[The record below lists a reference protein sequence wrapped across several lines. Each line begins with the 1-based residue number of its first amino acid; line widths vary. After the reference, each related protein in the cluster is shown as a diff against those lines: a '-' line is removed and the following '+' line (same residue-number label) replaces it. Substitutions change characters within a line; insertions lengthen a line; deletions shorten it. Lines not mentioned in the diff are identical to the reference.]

1 MRNSLARQD
10 TPPIQSLDRGLMI
23 LEALV
28 QSTDPVPLSEFA
40 KLLDVDHSS
49 AFRLANTLRRRGFVA
64 YLPDRKAYVLG
75 SSIWR
80 ISHQYDWGTMLIRV
94 SREQLKLL
102 ASNAQNTAHLAIRE
116 GKQALFIDHAVA
128 NSVITVTGRTGELIP
143 LHCTAHGKALLA
155 HSSPAELK
163 SICGREP
170 FKAFTK
176 QTSNTLEQLIKA
188 CARARADGFAVDDG
202 EYLEGIRCIAAPI
215 RAESGVTV
223 GSIGISAPMERL
235 PKDRYRIFGEQVA
248 GAAEQIGRILIANA
262 EAKAVAGD

>member
-1 MRNSLARQD
+1 MRNNLARQD
-10 TPPIQSLDRGLMI
+10 TPPIQSLDSGLMI

-28 QSTDPVPLSEFA
+28 QSTDPLPLSDFA

-94 SREQLKLL
+94 SRDQLKLL
-102 ASNAQNTAHLAIRE
+102 ASHAQNTAHLAIRE

-155 HSSPAELK
+155 DSSPEDLRA
-163 SICGREP
+163 ICGREP
-170 FKAFTK
+170 FKAYTQ
-176 QTSNTLEQLIKA
+176 QTTTSLEQLVKA
-188 CARARADGFAVDDG
+188 CARARTDGFAVDDC
-202 EYLEGIRCIAAPI
+202 EYLEGIRCIASPI
-215 RAESGVTV
+215 RAETGVTI
-223 GSIGISAPMERL
+223 GSIGISAPLERL
-235 PKDRYRIFGEQVA
+235 PKDRFSVIGEQVA
-248 GAAEQIGRILIANA
+248 CAAQQIAKIVAANSSA
-262 EAKAVAGD
+262 ND